1 MMVNQITILT
11 AKQVL
16 NMYRYAHMCY
26 IGYNN
31 STCDTI
37 KQKKS
42 DDEEKTVA
50 TTLLLFESPPLL
62 IHGHSLAN

>member
-37 KQKKS
+37 KQKKR
-42 DDEEKTVA
+42 DDEKTVA
-50 TTLLLFESPPLL
+50 ATFLLSQSPPLL